1 MTDTGLRVRRVVT
14 GTDEDGKAVV
24 LSDAIAPRH
33 HDFASIPGM
42 SETLVWSTPTGC
54 SVQARPDDPTPG
66 ATRLVAAPG
75 ETMLKVVTFP
85 PDAVFADPS
94 FDPAAADAEQAVAQP
109 GLAELFEPDAPGM
122 HATVSVD
129 YALVL
134 DGAITLEV
142 DDGQT
147 VVLERGDV
155 AIQNGTRHA
164 WRNPTDV
171 PATVAFFVV
180 GAQPSAGS
188 T

>member
-1 MTDTGLRVRRVVT
+1 MTDNGLRVRRVVT
-14 GTDEDGKAVV
+14 GTDQDGRAIV
-24 LSDAIAPRH
+24 LTDGVAPRH
-33 HDFASIPGM
+33 HDFATIPGM
-42 SETLVWSTPTGC
+42 SETLVWSTAAGC
-54 SVQARPDDPTPG
+54 AVEAAPEDPTPG
-66 ATRLVAAPG
+66 ATSMVAAPG
-75 ETMLKVVTFP
+75 ETMLKVVVFP

-94 FDPAAADAEQAVAQP
+94 FDPAAADAEQARAQP
-109 GLAELFEPDAPGM
+109 GLAERFERDAPGM
-122 HATVSVD
+122 HATDTVD

-142 DDGQT
+142 DDGET